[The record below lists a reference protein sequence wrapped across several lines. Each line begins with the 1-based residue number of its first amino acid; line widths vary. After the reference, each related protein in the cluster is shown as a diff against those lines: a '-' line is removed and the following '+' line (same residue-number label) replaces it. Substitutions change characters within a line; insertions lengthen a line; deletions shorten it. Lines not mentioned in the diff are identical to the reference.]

1 MVVGTGRQQGMW
13 PSYRTINTGI
23 NMSENHSIKPHGG
36 TLVNRISKA
45 NPTGL
50 FSITISEDLAND
62 VENIADGIF
71 SPLEGFLGKQ
81 DYESVISR
89 GRLTNDLAWTI
100 PIVLDVNGQTA
111 SKMKESEDVLLQTP
125 QGTGVAILHVEET
138 YSFDKEKTAQGVYG
152 TTDPSHPGVTKTMS
166 MNDYL
171 VGGKIDYIQR
181 PDETELRKNRLTPLQ
196 TREAFAKAGWKT
208 ICAFQTRNPPHVA
221 HEMLQKTSITTRDGV
236 FVNPIIG
243 KKKSGDF
250 VDEVIIKCYE
260 TMIKLYYP
268 QNRCILGTLQTEMKY
283 AGPKEAIHHAIMRQ
297 NYGCTHIIIGR
308 DHAGVGKFYDPF
320 AAQKIFDDYP
330 ELEISP
336 VFFPAFFYCKKCLTY
351 TTPKACPHG
360 DDVKEQ
366 ISGTALREM
375 IQNGQTPSEFI
386 LRPEVAKVIL
396 DHPRPFVD

>member
-1 MVVGTGRQQGMW
+1 MT
-13 PSYRTINTGI
+13 
-23 NMSENHSIKPHGG
+23 ENNSIKPHGG
-36 TLVNRISKA
+36 ILINRISKVD
-45 NPTGL
+45 PTGL

-71 SPLEGFLGKQ
+71 SPLEGFLGQ
-81 DYESVISR
+81 NDFDSVVSR
-89 GRLTNDLAWTI
+89 GRLANDLAWTI
-100 PIVLDVNGQTA
+100 PIVLDVDEQTA
-111 SKMKESEDVLLQTP
+111 SKMNEAHDVLLQNP
-125 QGTGVAILHVEET
+125 DGTGIAVLHVDET
-138 YSFDKEKTAQGVYG
+138 YSFDKEKTVLGVYG
-152 TTDPSHPGVTKTMS
+152 TNDASHPGVSYTMS
-166 MNDYL
+166 MKDYL

-181 PDETELRKNRLTPLQ
+181 PGETEIRKNRLTPIQ
-196 TREAFAKAGWKT
+196 TREAFSQSGWKT

-250 VDEVIIKCYE
+250 VDEVIVQCYE

-268 QNRCILGTLQTEMKY
+268 ENRCKLGTLHTQMKY

-336 VFFPAFFYCKKCLTY
+336 VFFPPFFYCKKCLTY
-351 TTPKACPHG
+351 TTPKACPH
-360 DDVKEQ
+360 DSDVKEQ

-375 IQNGQTPSEFI
+375 IQNGQSPSEFI

-396 DHPRPFVD
+396 AHPKPFVD